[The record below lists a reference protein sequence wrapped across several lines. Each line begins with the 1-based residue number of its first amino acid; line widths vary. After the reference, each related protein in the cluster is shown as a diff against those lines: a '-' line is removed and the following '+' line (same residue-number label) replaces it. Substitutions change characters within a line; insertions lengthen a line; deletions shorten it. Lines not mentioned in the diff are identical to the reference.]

1 MNQRREST
9 KTIWKTVVFA
19 GAMLGSAACGSKA
32 KPATTTPDPAEEAK
46 ANTGDPCATPDDPC
60 ANPDDPCADPCGDR
74 VRGVSDE
81 GDVGRGFVL
90 S

>member
-32 KPATTTPDPAEEAK
+32 KPATTPAPAEEAK
-46 ANTGDPCATPDDPC
+46 ADGADPCATPDDPC
-60 ANPDDPCADPCGDR
+60 ANPCGDPCADPCGDR
-74 VRGVSDE
+74 IRGVSDE